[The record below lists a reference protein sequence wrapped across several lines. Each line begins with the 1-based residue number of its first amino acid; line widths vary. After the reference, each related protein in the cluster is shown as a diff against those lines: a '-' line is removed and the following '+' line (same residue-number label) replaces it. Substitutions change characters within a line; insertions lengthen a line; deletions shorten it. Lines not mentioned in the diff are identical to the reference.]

1 MKTKELTADSVWRE
15 YEKMLAYNDSIQ
27 LDDTVRVNENFFI
40 GKQWEGV
47 ESNGL
52 PTPQFNFLKRVTL
65 FTVAS
70 ITSDKLKLQCSPLPS
85 GAGDRGLRRAA
96 DVINAEFEAL
106 FEHNKLTW
114 LLKEYMRNAAVD
126 GDGATYTWWD
136 ADADSG
142 DGRHG
147 AIVTEIVQNTR
158 IGFGNTADRHVQ
170 SQPYILIKRR
180 EMTDALRER
189 ARRFG
194 CAEWQSIKED
204 TDEQLM
210 DAYKDTGEKTT
221 VILRLW
227 KDDKTGTVWGCE
239 CARGVMIRKP
249 WDLGLRL
256 YPVTWLCW
264 DYVQDSYH
272 GQALITGL
280 IPNQIYINKLFA
292 MSMISLM
299 ATAYPKIVY
308 DKTRIPR
315 WDNGIGRAIG
325 VNGGGVD
332 NVARVLGPA
341 QISPQIAQFI
351 ELTQSLTQTNLG
363 ATSVAL
369 GEAKP
374 DNTSAI
380 IALQRA
386 AATPNEITRQNL
398 YQSIEDLGAIYMD
411 FMSGY
416 YGLRPRRD
424 RPRGGGLLRAAGLR
438 GRRAAEGRERQDL
451 RALRLLQPARPAAQ
465 AQARRR
471 RRRLLERDRLDADH
485 GQPARAGPHRRARIS
500 RARARRLHHRPP
512 GPHKRHHRPPRR
524 RGHAV
529 GPDRLRGESIWK
541 RTPFRPPPKAG
552 SGR

>member
-1 MKTKELTADSVWRE
+1 
-15 YEKMLAYNDSIQ
+15 
-27 LDDTVRVNENFFI
+27 
-40 GKQWEGV
+40 
-47 ESNGL
+47 
-52 PTPQFNFLKRVTL
+52 
-65 FTVAS
+65 
-70 ITSDKLKLQCSPLPS
+70 
-85 GAGDRGLRRAA
+85 
-96 DVINAEFEAL
+96 
-106 FEHNKLTW
+106 
-114 LLKEYMRNAAVD
+114 
-126 GDGATYTWWD
+126 
-136 ADADSG
+136 
-142 DGRHG
+142 
-147 AIVTEIVQNTR
+147 
-158 IGFGNTADRHVQ
+158 
-170 SQPYILIKRR
+170 
-180 EMTDALRER
+180 
-189 ARRFG
+189 
-194 CAEWQSIKED
+194 
-204 TDEQLM
+204 M

-221 VILRLW
+221 IILRLW

-272 GQALITGL
+272 GQAMITGL

-380 IALQRA
+380 IALQRH
-386 AATPNEITRQNL
+386 
-398 YQSIEDLGAIYMD
+398 
-411 FMSGY
+411 
-416 YGLRPRRD
+416 
-424 RPRGGGLLRAAGLR
+424 
-438 GRRAAEGRERQDL
+438 
-451 RALRLLQPARPAAQ
+451 AQ
-465 AQARRR
+465 
-471 RRRLLERDRLDADH
+471 
-485 GQPARAGPHRRARIS
+485 
-500 RARARRLHHRPP
+500 
-512 GPHKRHHRPPRR
+512 
-524 RGHAV
+524 
-529 GPDRLRGESIWK
+529 
-541 RTPFRPPPKAG
+541 
-552 SGR
+552 

>member
-1 MKTKELTADSVWRE
+1 MKPKELTADSVWRE

-85 GAGDRGLRRAA
+85 GAGDRGLKRAA

-126 GDGATYTWWD
+126 GDSATYTWWD

-189 ARRFG
+189 AHRLG

-227 KDDKTGTVWGCE
+227 KDEKTGTVWGCE

-325 VNGGGVD
+325 VNGGEWTMW
-332 NVARVLGPA
+332 PA
-341 QISPQIAQFI
+341 CS
-351 ELTQSLTQTNLG
+351 
-363 ATSVAL
+363 
-369 GEAKP
+369 
-374 DNTSAI
+374 D
-380 IALQRA
+380 
-386 AATPNEITRQNL
+386 
-398 YQSIEDLGAIYMD
+398 
-411 FMSGY
+411 
-416 YGLRPRRD
+416 PRRS
-424 RPRGGGLLRAAGLR
+424 
-438 GRRAAEGRERQDL
+438 
-451 RALRLLQPARPAAQ
+451 
-465 AQARRR
+465 RRR
-471 RRRLLERDRLDADH
+471 
-485 GQPARAGPHRRARIS
+485 
-500 RARARRLHHRPP
+500 
-512 GPHKRHHRPPRR
+512 
-524 RGHAV
+524 
-529 GPDRLRGESIWK
+529 
-541 RTPFRPPPKAG
+541 
-552 SGR
+552 

>member
-1 MKTKELTADSVWRE
+1 M
-15 YEKMLAYNDSIQ
+15 
-27 LDDTVRVNENFFI
+27 
-40 GKQWEGV
+40 
-47 ESNGL
+47 
-52 PTPQFNFLKRVTL
+52 
-65 FTVAS
+65 
-70 ITSDKLKLQCSPLPS
+70 
-85 GAGDRGLRRAA
+85 
-96 DVINAEFEAL
+96 
-106 FEHNKLTW
+106 
-114 LLKEYMRNAAVD
+114 
-126 GDGATYTWWD
+126 
-136 ADADSG
+136 
-142 DGRHG
+142 
-147 AIVTEIVQNTR
+147 QNTR

-386 AATPNEITRQNL
+386 AATPNEITQPEPLPEHRGPRRHIHGL
-398 YQSIEDLGAIYMD
+398 HVRL
-411 FMSGY
+411 
-416 YGLRPRRD
+416 LRPAPSRRSTL
-424 RPRGGGLLRAAGLR
+424 RPKSPPSCWTSWATPCRGARTGRSPCSSTSPACAACRSGSSSTS
-438 GRRAAEGRERQDL
+438 
-451 RALRLLQPARPAAQ
+451 ARPPTG
-465 AQARRR
+465 AR
-471 RRRLLERDRLDADH
+471 
-485 GQPARAGPHRRARIS
+485 
-500 RARARRLHHRPP
+500 
-512 GPHKRHHRPPRR
+512 
-524 RGHAV
+524 
-529 GPDRLRGESIWK
+529 
-541 RTPFRPPPKAG
+541 
-552 SGR
+552 

>member
-1 MKTKELTADSVWRE
+1 MKPKELTADSVWRE

-239 CARGVMIRKP
+239 CARGVMMRKP

-272 GQALITGL
+272 GQAMITGL

-325 VNGGGVD
+325 VNGGGRGQTWRACS
-332 NVARVLGPA
+332 ARRRSRRRLR
-341 QISPQIAQFI
+341 SSSSSRR
-351 ELTQSLTQTNLG
+351 SLTQTNLG

-416 YGLRPRRD
+416 YGLRPAED
-424 RPRGGGLLRAAGLR
+424 RPRGRGLFRAAGLR
-438 GRRAAEGRERQDL
+438 GRRPAQGRERQDL

-471 RRRLLERDRLDADH
+471 RRRLLERDRRDAD
-485 GQPARAGPHRRARIS
+485 AWTTCLRRA
-500 RARARRLHHRPP
+500 
-512 GPHKRHHRPPRR
+512 
-524 RGHAV
+524 
-529 GPDRLRGESIWK
+529 
-541 RTPFRPPPKAG
+541 T
-552 SGR
+552 